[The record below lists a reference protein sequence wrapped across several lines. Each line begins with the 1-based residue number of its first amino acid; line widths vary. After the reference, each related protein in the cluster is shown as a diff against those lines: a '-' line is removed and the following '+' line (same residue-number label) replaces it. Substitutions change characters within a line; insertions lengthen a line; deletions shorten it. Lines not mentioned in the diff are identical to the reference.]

1 MAEDYASLIPK
12 LLILAQ
18 KGEAKAQYHLGVL
31 FNDGKGVPQDFVQAA
46 KWYTQA
52 ASQGHIKAQLYLGL
66 LYQKG
71 QGVEQDYR
79 QAALYYLKAASGGD
93 TKAQYYLGLLF
104 YSGKGV
110 GQNKDEAVKW
120 LKKSAEGGNEEA
132 KTLLDRILKPAKP
145 AEPEIKPRQ
154 ERLESLSELYE
165 PDEDDYNDILIEE
178 PDDFIHVTAK
188 TPERKKFNL
197 VPLIISLVILS
208 GIGAAFML
216 FTRSS
221 SEGTLTQN
229 QEQEQVITHEVVNA
243 PFPDSDTSPEVTWH
257 SNSPALTEINA
268 EDAPPVQSV
277 QSLTQVQAHSEE
289 IERLRQEVQS
299 GKIPAYIFETG
310 TFMINPDAKNIRVTG
325 THVRVRS
332 EPNTKSKI
340 LRTMNKGNTLPYYGQ
355 WISQTDDTWL
365 LTRHDKNNY
374 GWISG
379 KYTEIK
385 ND

>member
-31 FNDGKGVPQDFVQAA
+31 FNDGKGVPQDFAQAA

-79 QAALYYLKAASGGD
+79 QAAMHYLKAASGGD

-110 GQNKDEAVKW
+110 AQNRDEAVKW
-120 LKKSAEGGNEEA
+120 FKKSAEGGNDEA
-132 KTLLDRILKPAKP
+132 KALLDKLLKPEKP
-145 AEPEIKPRQ
+145 PAPEVKPRQ
-154 ERLESLSELYE
+154 ERLENISELYE
-165 PDEDDYNDILIEE
+165 PDEDDYNDVLIDE
-178 PDDFIHVTAK
+178 PDDFMYIPSEK
-188 TPERKKFNL
+188 PQSRKFNL
-197 VPLIISLVILS
+197 VPVAVSLVVLA
-208 GIGAAFML
+208 GIAAAFMF

-221 SEGTLTQN
+221 DESLTMIQN
-229 QEQEQVITHEVVNA
+229 QQEQIHEVVNA
-243 PFPDSDTSPEVTWH
+243 PFPDSDTSPEVTGR
-257 SNSPALTEINA
+257 SNSPALAEINA
-268 EDAPPVQSV
+268 EDAPPVQS
-277 QSLTQVQAHSEE
+277 
-289 IERLRQEVQS
+289 LRQVHTQTMPQTQEFEKLKQEVNH
-299 GKIPAYIFETG
+299 KIPAYIFESG
-310 TFMINPDAKNIRVTG
+310 AFMINPDAKNIRVTG

-332 EPNTKSKI
+332 EPNTNSKI
-340 LRTMNKGNTLPYYGQ
+340 LRTMNKGNTLPYHGE
-355 WISQTDDTWL
+355 WTSQADDSWY
-365 LTRHDKNNY
+365 LTRPDDNNY
-374 GWISG
+374 GWISV